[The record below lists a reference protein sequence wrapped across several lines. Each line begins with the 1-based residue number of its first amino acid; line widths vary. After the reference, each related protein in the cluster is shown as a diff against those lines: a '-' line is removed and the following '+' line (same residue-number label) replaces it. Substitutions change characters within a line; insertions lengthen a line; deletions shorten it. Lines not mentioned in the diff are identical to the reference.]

1 MKRSPRAE
9 AGSTK
14 NKQDDHEAS
23 APGLAARLGPGLI
36 TGAADDDPGGIATY
50 SQAGAEFRYALVWSL
65 FLTWPLMVGIQML
78 SARVGWATGNG
89 LAKNI
94 DKMCPRWLTVSLVGL
109 LVVANT
115 INIAAD
121 LAAMGEAIKL
131 LLGGPQPLYV
141 LGFGALCIGT
151 QIWFSYEQT
160 VRVLKWLTLGL
171 FAYVAVTLSVGV
183 PWRTAALEALQP
195 WSFLPAGTTLKSYA
209 AMVVA
214 VLGTTISPYLF
225 FWQASQEVEDCRR
238 RPGRRELLKDPE
250 YVAEHLSR
258 IKQDTIIGM
267 TFSNLVALCIVLA
280 TAVTLNQNG
289 ITEIESAAQAAE
301 ALRPVAG
308 EFAFAVFA
316 LGIVGTGLLAVPVLA
331 GSAAYA
337 VSELFGWKAGLSQG
351 FRQARGFYLIIIA
364 ATGIGTV
371 MGIFQVDPMRALVWS
386 AIVNGVISVPIM
398 VVLMLIGTSKKLMG
412 RNTISARHRW
422 LGWGATGVM
431 AAAVVFMLVT
441 RA

>member
-183 PWRTAALEALQP
+183 PWKTAALEALQP

-386 AIVNGVISVPIM
+386 AMVNGVISVPIM

-412 RNTISARHRW
+412 KHTISARHRW

-431 AAAVVFMLVT
+431 AAAVAFMLVT

>member
-1 MKRSPRAE
+1 M
-9 AGSTK
+9 
-14 NKQDDHEAS
+14 
-23 APGLAARLGPGLI
+23 
-36 TGAADDDPGGIATY
+36 
-50 SQAGAEFRYALVWSL
+50 
-65 FLTWPLMVGIQML
+65 
-78 SARVGWATGNG
+78 
-89 LAKNI
+89 
-94 DKMCPRWLTVSLVGL
+94 
-109 LVVANT
+109 
-115 INIAAD
+115 
-121 LAAMGEAIKL
+121 
-131 LLGGPQPLYV
+131 

-183 PWRTAALEALQP
+183 PWKTAALEALQP
-195 WSFLPAGTTLKSYA
+195 WSFLPDGHDAEELRGDGGGGARHDDQPLPLLLAG
-209 AMVVA
+209 VA
-214 VLGTTISPYLF
+214 GGRGL
-225 FWQASQEVEDCRR
+225 RR

-258 IKQDTIIGM
+258 IKQDTIVGM

-280 TAVTLNQNG
+280 TAVTLNQHG

-371 MGIFQVDPMRALVWS
+371 MGIFEVDPMRALVWS
-386 AIVNGVISVPIM
+386 AMVNGVISVPIM
-398 VVLMLIGTSKKLMG
+398 VVLMLIGPRRS
-412 RNTISARHRW
+412 
-422 LGWGATGVM
+422 
-431 AAAVVFMLVT
+431 
-441 RA
+441 